1 MSKYEEILT
10 RYQKSYVTDPQLD
23 GTGAEETSKYATQ
36 NYVALKVITQAQADA
51 IRQGARDPALIELE
65 EYYAQTQTILP

>member
-10 RYQKSYVTDPQLD
+10 RYQKSYVTDQQLD
-23 GTGAEETSKYATQ
+23 GTGAEESSHQ

-51 IRQGARDPALIELE
+51 IRQGAADPTIADMQAAIEVYE
-65 EYYAQTQTILP
+65 GGGQ